1 MRFVPMALRI
11 CFGLLTWSGVASFLP
26 GHSVRAACVIEAPA
40 PVKGKPAPLVRHLAA
55 DCTQAER
62 EANAVSGAAVIA
74 AIVAGQPVD
83 LSGVVVR
90 GEVSFDTMPVE
101 VTRLPNGLSPE
112 QRAALSELN
121 ADELRLVRSPVAIRD
136 SIVTGAVRHRSRKG
150 TLQFERPLDL
160 RGTTFRDGVDLSRSV
175 FQGGLDLSGATF
187 DKEAYFVQGQFGHVL
202 ACKDTKFG
210 PHTRFHRS
218 VFRGP
223 VECTGAVFDG
233 MAEFLEVSFEQ
244 PFTMERAWF
253 GAGTGFSGS
262 RFLRRANFS
271 EAIFSRETFFAFSVF
286 DGDVSFAGAQ
296 FLAGVDFSDAEFK
309 RPDDLA
315 KARFDRAPLYART
328 KRAAREEQRTG
339 LLQSP
344 TGQYA
349 VTLFFLLMAALL
361 VAYAFK
367 K

>member
-1 MRFVPMALRI
+1 MAFRI
-11 CFGLLTWSGVASFLP
+11 CFGLLAWSGVASLLP
-26 GHSVRAACVIEAPA
+26 GQSVRAACVIEAPA
-40 PVKGKPAPLVRHLAA
+40 PVEGKPAPLIRHLAA
-55 DCTQAER
+55 GCTQAER

-74 AIVAGQPVD
+74 AIIEGQPVD
-83 LSGVVVR
+83 LSGVVIH
-90 GEVSFDTMPVE
+90 GEVSFDTLPVE
-101 VTRLPNGLSPE
+101 VTQLPKGLSSE

-121 ADELRLVRSPVAIRD
+121 ANELRLVRAPVTIRD
-136 SIVTGAVRHRSRKG
+136 SIVTGTVRHRSRKG

-175 FQGGLDLSGATF
+175 FQGGLDLSGAQF
-187 DKEAYFVQGQFGHVL
+187 DKEAYFVQDQFGRVL

-244 PFTMERAWF
+244 PLTMERTRF
-253 GAGTGFSGS
+253 GSGTGFSGS

-271 EAIFSRETFFAFSVF
+271 EAIFSRETFFTYSVF

-315 KARFDRAPLYART
+315 KARFDQAPRYARA
-328 KRAAREEQRTG
+328 KRTAREDRNTG

-344 TGQYA
+344 VGQYA
-349 VTLFFLLMAALL
+349 VTLSFLLVAALL
-361 VAYAFK
+361 LAYAFK
-367 K
+367 MK